1 MKTIHEINEKIKN
14 GTAVVATAEEI
25 IGIAEEKGY
34 KKAADM
40 VDVVTTGTFGPMCSS
55 GVFIN
60 FGHSDPP
67 IKMQKIWLNDVPAY
81 AGIAAVDAYIGA
93 TELSETKGM
102 EYGGGHVIEELAAG
116 KDVRLKAVAH
126 GTDCYPRKE
135 IETTIN
141 KNNVNQIY
149 MYNPRNA
156 YQNYPAA
163 TNSTQKTIY
172 TYMGTLLPDF
182 GNITYSTAGELSPL
196 LNDPYYRT
204 IGLGT
209 RIFLGGGTG
218 YVTWQG
224 TQHNP
229 SQARGENGVPL
240 SLSGTI
246 AVSGDLRGMSQ
257 RYVKGAVY
265 DKYGI
270 SLFVG
275 IGIPIPILDED
286 MLAFTAVKNSEIR
299 TMLVDKSGKEQIEQ
313 SYSYEELQSGNVEFR
328 GKKVKT
334 APMSSIYKARE
345 IAGVLKDRIQD
356 GSFLLTEPV
365 EALPLENK
373 VNKLEIR
380 GIEEK

>member
-1 MKTIHEINEKIKN
+1 MKSINEINEKIKK

-25 IGIAEEKGY
+25 IGIVEEKGY
-34 KKAADM
+34 KKAAEM
-40 VDVVTTGTFGPMCSS
+40 VDVVTTGTFGAMCSS

-67 IKMQKIWLNDVPAY
+67 IKMQKVWLNDVPAY

-93 TELSETKGM
+93 TEMSETRGM
-102 EYGGGHVIEELAAG
+102 EYGGGHVIEELVAG
-116 KDVRLKAVAH
+116 KDINLKAIAH
-126 GTDCYPRKE
+126 GTDCYPRKK

-163 TNSTQKTIY
+163 TNSTKKTIH
-172 TYMGTLLPDF
+172 TYMGTLLPNF
-182 GNITYSTAGELSPL
+182 GNITYSTSGELSPL
-196 LNDPYYRT
+196 INDPYYRT
-204 IGLGT
+204 IGIGT

-240 SLSGTI
+240 NLAGTI
-246 AVSGDLRGMSQ
+246 AVSGDLRGMSE
-257 RYVKGAVY
+257 RYIKGAAY
-265 DKYGI
+265 DSYGI

-275 IGIPIPILDED
+275 MGIPIPILDEE
-286 MLAFTAVKNSEIR
+286 MLAFTAVKNSEIN
-299 TMLVDKSGKEQIEQ
+299 TMLVDKSGKQNIEEQYTYEQ
-313 SYSYEELQSGNVEFR
+313 LQSGHVNFR
-328 GKKVKT
+328 GKKTKT
-334 APMSSIYKARE
+334 ASMSSIFMARE
-345 IAGVLKDRIQD
+345 IAGVLKDRIKN
-356 GSFLLTEPV
+356 GSFLLSAPV
-365 EALPLENK
+365 ETLPLENK

-380 GIEEK
+380 GREEK